1 MITEFFHS
9 PLNFASEAR
18 IPHSPHPGSRWGPQ
32 RPAPLVLLED
42 PGAWYPPLP
51 TLPPLG
57 NSASRGAVLPPCV
70 AVAGSCLLPSSGAPG
85 PPAEVTWPGA
95 GPGWSGAAAGEGRR
109 VPRKLKL
116 GRDVWMRQG
125 AGVAEPLEG
134 GAGACQGPVCVSWTR
149 VWVQSLPRGR
159 VWWEGAQG
167 DCTHWTGAAKAQRSG
182 PACRTCV
189 GCGGPPP
196 AQLLPAPLVVPGRV
210 RLGPECPRQL
220 EKWRSRRLRT
230 PGLPVP
236 TGTQPQLPS
245 LDSGLRSLVHHLP

>member
-167 DCTHWTGAAKAQRSG
+167 DCTHWTGAPESPALGSSLPDLCWLWRAAPRPAAPCSLGGAGQGPSG
-182 PACRTCV
+182 P
-189 GCGGPPP
+189 
-196 AQLLPAPLVVPGRV
+196 
-210 RLGPECPRQL
+210 
-220 EKWRSRRLRT
+220 
-230 PGLPVP
+230 
-236 TGTQPQLPS
+236 
-245 LDSGLRSLVHHLP
+245 